1 MNNIGDWEN
10 SCLCLEDGIE
20 PATSNLI
27 NLQSIY
33 NQCLGVINMVSEE
46 QVTYCK
52 CGCGQITKI
61 SQRTGTSNIYVF
73 GHSNKGKSLSDDHKR
88 QIGNA
93 NRGSHSN
100 LGHEL
105 TDEHKQKLSDAHKG
119 ISTWNKGI
127 SPSEETREKIRNT
140 LKGNIPWN
148 KGLTAE
154 MDERVRIVT
163 ENLAKSNRGRKCTP
177 KAIENM
183 KGHTPWNKGLKNC
196 YNEDTLKQMSESLTG
211 RHHTQQTKMKI
222 SNTMQGE
229 NNRLWQGGIS
239 FEPYCHKFNNN
250 MKERVRNKH
259 NRTCFLCG
267 EKENEQKLCV
277 HHVDYHKK
285 QGCGEHEWRLV
296 PLCRGCHARTNTN
309 REQWE
314 LYFQKRISLI
324 DSFGTNMDISYN

>member
-33 NQCLGVINMVSEE
+33 NQCLGESNMVFKKGNVPWNKSVPCREE
-46 QVTYCK
+46 
-52 CGCGQITKI
+52 TK
-61 SQRTGTSNIYVF
+61 Q
-73 GHSNKGKSLSDDHKR
+73 K
-88 QIGNA
+88 IGDA
-93 NRGSHSN
+93 NRGKHSN
-100 LGHEL
+100 LGRKC
-105 TDEHKQKLSDAHKG
+105 TDEHKRKLSESHKG
-119 ISTWNKGI
+119 ITTWNKGI
-127 SPSEETREKIRNT
+127 SPSKETRQKISES
-140 LKGNIPWN
+140 LKGNVPWN
-148 KGLTAE
+148 TGLTKD
-154 MDERVRIVT
+154 MDERIVIYA
-163 ENLAKSNRGRKCTP
+163 EKVGKANKGRKHTP
-177 KAIENM
+177 EAIENM

-196 YNEDTLKQMSESLTG
+196 YNEDTLKQMAISQKGIARPEYVK
-211 RHHTQQTKMKI
+211 RKI

-250 MKERVRNKH
+250 MKERVRSKH